1 MDKKDVVEDSHKNL
15 LNKSSRI
22 KNSTAKTSPNT
33 EAVIQNGFI
42 LLNDMASVNF
52 IGIIYS
58 V

>member
-1 MDKKDVVEDSHKNL
+1 MDEKDVFEGSHKNL
-15 LNKSSRI
+15 LNKSKRI

-33 EAVIQNGFI
+33 ETVIQNGFI

-52 IGIIYS
+52 IGIIFS